1 MGKRIAFG
9 FIRVSGYWSVPR
21 SATLVR
27 RGNERTA
34 LTNRT
39 TRRGLGTLAVL
50 TGLAPA
56 GARAQPAPLQFGV
69 MPNVSAR
76 ILVGQYQPFR
86 AFLEQELGRAVEV
99 VTAPGLQAFQER
111 SVSGAYGLVV
121 TAANL
126 GRVAQLDAG
135 LRPIAIYE
143 PRIPGLIVTLR
154 SRPITQAAE
163 LRGLT
168 IAMTNPQSLVAL
180 KFIQWLRAQGLEI
193 GRDAAATHARNED
206 SLAQLLNTAETRAA
220 VMSRGEFN
228 AIRAD
233 IRENL
238 VVWQEFI
245 RVPGFLVLLGP
256 QVADRDAQRISAAIA
271 RFPGTQA
278 GSEFFAAT
286 GFNAIRPVT
295 PADLA
300 ELDDVVAE
308 TRAFLRA
315 G

>member
-1 MGKRIAFG
+1 MA
-9 FIRVSGYWSVPR
+9 V
-21 SATLVR
+21 TLPI
-27 RGNERTA
+27 
-34 LTNRT
+34 
-39 TRRGLGTLAVL
+39 TRRRLGTMALLAGAL
-50 TGLAPA
+50 PLGALPA
-56 GARAQPAPLQFGV
+56 GAQPAPLQFGV

-76 ILVGQYQPFR
+76 ILLGQYQPFR
-86 AFLEQELGRAVEV
+86 LFLEQELSRAVEV

-111 SVSGAYGLVV
+111 SMAGAFGLVV

-154 SRPITQAAE
+154 SRPLTSAAE
-163 LRGLT
+163 MRGLT

-180 KFIQWLRAQGLEI
+180 KFIHWLRAQGLEV
-193 GRDAAATHARNED
+193 GRDVQSTHARNED
-206 SLAQLLNTAETRAA
+206 SLAQFLNTPEARAA

-228 AIRAD
+228 AIRPD

-238 VVWQEFI
+238 AVWQEFI

-256 QVADRDAQRISAAIA
+256 QVAERDAQRIVAAIM
-271 RFPGTQA
+271 RFPGTPA
-278 GSEFFAAT
+278 GAEFFAAT
-286 GFNAIRPVT
+286 GFNAIRAVT
-295 PADLA
+295 PADLV
-300 ELDDVVAE
+300 ELDDVIAE

>member
-1 MGKRIAFG
+1 MA
-9 FIRVSGYWSVPR
+9 V
-21 SATLVR
+21 TLP
-27 RGNERTA
+27 
-34 LTNRT
+34 T
-39 TRRGLGTLAVL
+39 TRRRLGTMALLAGALPGSVV
-50 TGLAPA
+50 PA
-56 GARAQPAPLQFGV
+56 GAQLAPLQFGV

-76 ILVGQYQPFR
+76 ILLGQYQPFR
-86 AFLEQELGRAVEV
+86 SFLEQELGRPVEV

-111 SVSGAYGLVV
+111 SMAGAFSLVV

-154 SRPITQAAE
+154 GHPLASAAE
-163 LRGLT
+163 LRGFT

-180 KFIQWLRAQGLEI
+180 KFIHWLRAQGLVI
-193 GRDAAATHARNED
+193 GQDAQSTHARNED
-206 SLAQLLNTAETRAA
+206 SLAQLLNTPQTRAA

-228 AIRAD
+228 AIRSD

-256 QVADRDAQRISAAIA
+256 QVAEHDAQRIMAAIA
-271 RFPGTQA
+271 RFPATPA
-278 GSEFFAAT
+278 GAEFFAAT
-286 GFNAIRPVT
+286 GFNAIRAVT

>member
-1 MGKRIAFG
+1 MA
-9 FIRVSGYWSVPR
+9 VMLAP
-21 SATLVR
+21 
-27 RGNERTA
+27 
-34 LTNRT
+34 
-39 TRRGLGTLAVL
+39 TRRSLLRHALPGGALLVGLP
-50 TGLAPA
+50 PA
-56 GARAQPAPLQFGV
+56 SAQPAPLQFGV
-69 MPNVSAR
+69 MPNVSTR
-76 ILVGQYQPFR
+76 ILLGQYQPFR
-86 AFLEQELGRAVEV
+86 GFLEQELGRAVEV
-99 VTAPGLQAFQER
+99 VTAPGLQAFHER
-111 SVSGAYGLVV
+111 SVAGAYGLVV

-154 SRPITQAAE
+154 SRPLASAAE

-168 IAMTNPQSLVAL
+168 VAMTNPQSLVAL
-180 KFIQWLRAQGLEI
+180 KFIHWLRAQGMEI
-193 GRDAAATHARNED
+193 GRDASATHARNED
-206 SLAQLLNTAETRAA
+206 SLAQLLNTPETRAA

-238 VVWQEFI
+238 VIWQEFT

-256 QVADRDAQRISAAIA
+256 RLDQAESARVTAAIG
-271 RFPGTQA
+271 RLPESEA
-278 GSEFFAAT
+278 GRAFFAAT

-300 ELDDVVAE
+300 ELDDVVDE

-315 G
+315 P

>member
-1 MGKRIAFG
+1 MA
-9 FIRVSGYWSVPR
+9 V
-21 SATLVR
+21 TLP
-27 RGNERTA
+27 
-34 LTNRT
+34 T
-39 TRRGLGTLAVL
+39 TRRSLGSLAL
-50 TGLAPA
+50 LAGALPA
-56 GARAQPAPLQFGV
+56 GTPGALAQPAPLQFGV

-76 ILVGQYQPFR
+76 ILIGQYQPFR
-86 AFLEQELGRAVEV
+86 AFLEQELGRPVEI

-111 SVSGAYGLVV
+111 SIAGAFGLVV

-126 GRVAQLDAG
+126 GRVAELDAG

-154 SRPITQAAE
+154 SRPLTQASE

-180 KFIQWLRAQGLEI
+180 KFIHWLRAQGLEI
-193 GRDAAATHARNED
+193 GRDAAATHSRNED
-206 SLAQLLNTAETRAA
+206 SLAQLLSTAETRAA

-233 IRENL
+233 IRDTL

-256 QVADRDAQRISAAIA
+256 QVADRDAQRITAAIA
-271 RFPGTQA
+271 RFPATPA
-278 GSEFFAAT
+278 ASEFFGAT
-286 GFNAIRPVT
+286 GFNGIRPVT

>member
-1 MGKRIAFG
+1 ML
-9 FIRVSGYWSVPR
+9 P
-21 SATLVR
+21 
-27 RGNERTA
+27 
-34 LTNRT
+34 T
-39 TRRGLGTLAVL
+39 TRRNIGTLAML
-50 TGLAPA
+50 AALPAAAPA
-56 GARAQPAPLQFGV
+56 NAQAAPLQFGV

-76 ILVGQYQPFR
+76 ILFGQYQPFR
-86 AFLEQELGRAVEV
+86 AFLEQELGRPVEV

-111 SVSGAYGLVV
+111 SVAGAFGLVV

-126 GRVAQLDAG
+126 ARVAQLDAG

-154 SRPITQAAE
+154 GRPLAGAAE

-180 KFIQWLRAQGLEI
+180 KFIHWLRAQGLEI
-193 GRDAAATHARNED
+193 GRDVRPTHARNED
-206 SLAQLLNTAETRAA
+206 SLAQLLNTPDTRAA

-238 VVWQEFI
+238 VIWQEFI
-245 RVPGFLVLLGP
+245 RVPGFVMLLAP
-256 QVADRDAQRISAAIA
+256 QVAEADAQRITAALARFAGSAAA
-271 RFPGTQA
+271 V
-278 GSEFFAAT
+278 EFFAAT

-295 PADLA
+295 PADMA
-300 ELDDVVAE
+300 EVDDVVAE
-308 TRAFLRA
+308 TRALLRA